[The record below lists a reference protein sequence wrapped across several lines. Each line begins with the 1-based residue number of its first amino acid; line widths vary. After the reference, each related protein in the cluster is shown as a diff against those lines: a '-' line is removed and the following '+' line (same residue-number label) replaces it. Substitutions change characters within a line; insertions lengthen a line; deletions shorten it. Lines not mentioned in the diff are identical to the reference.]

1 MDEELL
7 DLTIK
12 KGKIINPQSLSGEV
26 NIYYQKPKL
35 NENFFLNDKKIKDV
49 EGIPKIKID
58 NNIVIEKNSK
68 NANKYKGRIFLCNDG
83 KFYISQKNNKGKY
96 VWKILD
102 YI

>member
-35 NENFFLNDKKIKDV
+35 KENFFLKNDKKIKDA

-58 NNIVIEKNSK
+58 NNIVIEKI
-68 NANKYKGRIFLCNDG
+68 NKKRR
-83 KFYISQKNNKGKY
+83 KFNKSE
-96 VWKILD
+96 I
-102 YI
+102 